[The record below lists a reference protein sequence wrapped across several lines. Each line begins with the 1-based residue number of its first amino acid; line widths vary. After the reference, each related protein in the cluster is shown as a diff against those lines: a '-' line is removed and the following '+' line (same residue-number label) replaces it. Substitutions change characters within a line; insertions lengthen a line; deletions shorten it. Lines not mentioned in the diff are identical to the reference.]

1 MNGMVYVSTS
11 VYALGHEL
19 GMVGALKEMQ
29 RQLAAP
35 GKDSLPVVR
44 TIHRLRQLADIQ
56 LGFDCGGTVLG
67 MVRSRAFHEAF
78 QSTADAWISIDDDID
93 VTTQTAASMLE
104 ALDDVVPR
112 VIITPYAARVPDSVN
127 TRLCVELPK
136 YRIERN
142 WRGAKLVRL
151 EKGRGGGFGF
161 VGMNRHA
168 MREIVKSNCRF
179 EGRAP
184 LDSSLR
190 WVDVDGTEK
199 LALFHEI
206 LEDGL
211 WYAEDMAFFKRVPS
225 SVSVEALLVGTV
237 SHAGVPLNLETL

>member
-1 MNGMVYVSTS
+1 MNLYVSTS

-29 RQLAAP
+29 RQLASP
-35 GKDSLPVVR
+35 DKLSLPVVR
-44 TIHRLRQLADIQ
+44 TIHRLRQLANIQ

-78 QSTADAWISIDDDID
+78 QSKCDAWISIDDDIE

-104 ALDDVVPR
+104 VLDDVAPR
-112 VIITPYAARVPDSVN
+112 VVITPYAARVPDSVN
-127 TRLCVELPK
+127 TRLCVEIPK
-136 YRIERN
+136 FRIERN

-168 MREIVKSNCRF
+168 MREIVKTSCGYRTTNTG
-179 EGRAP
+179 EQISEYKNSQ
-184 LDSSLR
+184 LS

-211 WYAEDMAFFKRVPS
+211 WYAEDMAFFRRVPS

-237 SHAGVPLNLETL
+237 NHAG